1 MLQQRV
7 VGVLR
12 SQGALADD
20 LVAGRYQVMARVGS
34 GGMGEVYRAKDTVL
48 GRTVALKMLPASMAS
63 QRGFVDRFKAEAQAA
78 ARVSHPNVVQV
89 HDWGE
94 TQGTYFMVMEY
105 VRGKNLRQVL
115 AANERLS
122 PPQAVEVVRQI
133 LAALGAAHRTGMV
146 HRDIKPENV
155 IIDAD
160 GNAKVTDFGIAKV
173 IEDAGLTGGLL
184 GTVAY
189 AAPEQARGEAVDGR
203 TDLYSTGCLFYELL
217 TGNRPF
223 EGDPVFV
230 LNQHL
235 NERVPPPSRESPE
248 VSHELDRIVEKATHP
263 DPTERYATASAM
275 REDLASAQP
284 GSAELYGLAAEL
296 TSEVPVG
303 ATQTVVNVAVRRKK
317 FGWLKWLA
325 LLVVTGLIASAAYF
339 FWPHEVPQV
348 VGDKQQDAQ
357 TSLEDAGFLVVLRS
371 VFSERDPGLVI
382 ETEPPSGSR
391 VRRGS
396 EVILVVSKGPELTDV
411 PVLTGSTIE
420 QATAA
425 LETAGLVVGTV
436 KEQSAKAVKGM
447 VLEQDPAPGRARR
460 GDPVNLVVSTG
471 PKMVDVPV
479 VTNKQVADAKSA
491 LQSVGLSFIIEE
503 QFSDG
508 PVGTVLSQDPS
519 GGKKVEEGSSV
530 KLVVSKGTQPFPMPD
545 VKNKACSDAMS
556 TLKSQG
562 LAVSVRNS
570 KGEATTTCGT
580 NRVLEQDPL
589 PGATVKK
596 GDQVTLYV

>member
-1 MLQQRV
+1 M
-7 VGVLR
+7 LR
-12 SQGALADD
+12 SQVALSDE
-20 LVAGRYQVMARVGS
+20 LVAGRYQVMARVGA

-48 GRTVALKMLPASMAS
+48 GRTVALKMLPASLAS

-105 VRGKNLRQVL
+105 VRGKNLREVL
-115 AANERLS
+115 AAHERLS

-203 TDLYSTGCLFYELL
+203 TDLYSTGCLLYELL
-217 TGNRPF
+217 TGSRPF

-235 NERVPPPSRESPE
+235 NERVPPPSREAPE
-248 VSHELDRIVEKATHP
+248 VSQELDRIVGKATHP
-263 DPTERYATASAM
+263 NPDERYTTAIAM
-275 REDLASAQP
+275 KQDLADAQP
-284 GSAELYGLAAEL
+284 GSAELNGLAAEL
-296 TSEVPVG
+296 TSEVPMG
-303 ATQTVVNVAVRRKK
+303 ATQTVVSIPVRRKR
-317 FGWLKWLA
+317 FAWLKWLA
-325 LLVVTGLIASAAYF
+325 LLIATGLIASATYF
-339 FWPHEVPQV
+339 FWPQEIPHV
-348 VGDKQQDAQ
+348 VGDKQQTAQ
-357 TSLEDAGFLVVLRS
+357 TSLEAAGFTVVIRS
-371 VFSERDPGLVI
+371 VFSERDPGLVV
-382 ETEPPSGSR
+382 ETEPPSGAR

-396 EVILVVSKGPELTDV
+396 EVILIVSKGPELTDV
-411 PVLTGSTIE
+411 PVLTGMSVE

-425 LETAGLVVGTV
+425 LEAAGLVLGTV
-436 KEQSAKAVKGM
+436 KEQSAKAVKGT

-460 GDPVNLVVSTG
+460 GDPVNLVISTG
-471 PKMVDVPV
+471 PKMVDVPD
-479 VTNKQVADAKSA
+479 VTNKQVADAKA
-491 LQSVGLSFIIEE
+491 VLQSAGLSSTVEE
-503 QFSDG
+503 QFSDAAPG
-508 PVGTVLSQDPS
+508 MVLSQDPS
-519 GGKKVEEGSSV
+519 GGKRVEEGSSV

-545 VKNKACSDAMS
+545 VKNKACSDAMN

-562 LAVSVRNS
+562 LDVSVRNS
-570 KGEATTTCGT
+570 KGEATSTCGT
-580 NRVLEQDPL
+580 NKVIEQDPL